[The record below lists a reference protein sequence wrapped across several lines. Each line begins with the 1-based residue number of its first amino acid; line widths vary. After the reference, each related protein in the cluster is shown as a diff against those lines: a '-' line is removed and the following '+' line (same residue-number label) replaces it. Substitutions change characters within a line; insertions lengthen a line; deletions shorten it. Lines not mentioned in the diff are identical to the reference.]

1 MLEQKTR
8 LKRSSYKIFTSVVIA
23 LFLREIQ
30 TRFGT
35 KKLGYFWAVLDP
47 MVKVII
53 FSLIYIFTGSKLQG
67 LDFPVF
73 LATSF
78 LTYNFFLAL
87 MNNSM
92 SAFDANRA
100 LFSYK
105 QVKPIDTIISR
116 FFIEF
121 LVMCATIFIFI
132 CFGLYFNLDLRVK
145 DFNMVI
151 LAVMWFGIFGLSIG
165 ILFAVIN
172 KFYETFGKIISFT
185 SMPLFLL
192 SALMYTVESLP
203 TFAQK
208 LILYN
213 PIVHFIEMIHGN
225 YFHVL
230 DTKYVD
236 YYYMMYWT
244 IIPLFLGLLFYVK
257 SEKKIIAS

>member
-1 MLEQKTR
+1 MT
-8 LKRSSYKIFTSVVIA
+8 KRTSFTIFTSVIIA

-35 KKLGYFWAVLDP
+35 KKLGYFWAVIDP

-53 FSLIYIFTGSKLQG
+53 FSLMYIATGASNQG
-67 LDFPVF
+67 IDLPVF

-78 LTYNFFLAL
+78 LTYNFFSAV

-100 LFSYK
+100 LFNYK
-105 QVKPIDTIISR
+105 QVKPIDTIFSR

-121 LVMCATIFIFI
+121 LVMSATIIVFI
-132 CFGLYFNLDLRVK
+132 CFGLYFELDLSVK
-145 DFNMVI
+145 NLNMVI
-151 LAVMWFGIFGLSIG
+151 LAVVWFGIFGLSLG
-165 ILFAVIN
+165 ILFAVIGT
-172 KFYETFGKIISFT
+172 FYETFRKIITFI

-203 TFAQK
+203 VFAQK

-225 YFHVL
+225 YFQVL
-230 DTKYVD
+230 NTNYVD
-236 YYYMMYWT
+236 YEYMMYWT
-244 IIPLFLGLLFYVK
+244 IIPLFLGLFFYIK
-257 SEKKIIAS
+257 AEKKIIAS